1 VHVFRLALLL
11 LLCFFLGGCA
21 DHQETPAQEAAAEA
35 ATAAQD
41 DAQCRSLGLQPNTPP
56 YYQCL
61 NKLADQRAA
70 AENNERAAIA
80 ARLQGRSPMS
90 N

>member
-1 VHVFRLALLL
+1 MFRLVLLL
-11 LLCFFLGGCA
+11 LFCFCLGGCA
-21 DHQETPAQEAAAEA
+21 DQQQSAAQEAAAEA

-41 DAQCRSLGLQPNTPP
+41 AAECQSQGFQPNTPH

-70 AENNERAAIA
+70 ADENDRAAMA
-80 ARLQGRSPMS
+80 ARLQGRSPM
-90 N
+90 NN